1 MGRIELNHVS
11 LTFRVRQQKE
21 KNSLKDMMLRRI
33 LGRPVNP
40 MVEVRALQDVS
51 LSVRGG
57 ERLGILGHNGA
68 GKSTLLKLLAGI
80 YPPTSGRRRV
90 VGQISSLFDI
100 SLGFEGD
107 STGWENIYYRS
118 FLQGETPRSVNAK
131 IKEIADFTELGDYLH
146 IPVRYYSAGMMVRLA
161 FSIATAV
168 KPEILLIDEVLGV
181 GDQAFQDKARQRMN
195 EMMAQAELIVVV
207 SHDLHSLVRMCDR
220 GLWMQQGRV
229 LADGPITEVA
239 DRYTLAASE
248 PARGNAPCRYGAG
261 RCRCLSCQAFP
272 RCLFCSS
279 RLDASCLFVR

>member
-90 VGQISSLFDI
+90 IGQISSLFDI

-181 GDQAFQDKARQRMN
+181 GDQAFQDKARQRMS

-239 DRYTLAASE
+239 DRYTRSLQATLPGETHLVGTEMAA
-248 PARGNAPCRYGAG
+248 AAA
-261 RCRCLSCQAFP
+261 
-272 RCLFCSS
+272 
-279 RLDASCLFVR
+279 